1 MFKANIKYLV
11 NPEGKKTCTKPSLWS
26 ATNQTYAEAPRIDRS
41 RKNGS
46 NHLREH
52 IYHLTKSAVI
62 SSLMSS
68 STSQQVNEDWRNRE
82 VLEIVQLNMLKIVAF
97 VNKFDASAR
106 AKLSELNEKMT
117 QLERSLQ
124 MAEAAHMAEVS
135 IYEDDER

>member
-1 MFKANIKYLV
+1 M
-11 NPEGKKTCTKPSLWS
+11 
-26 ATNQTYAEAPRIDRS
+26 
-41 RKNGS
+41 
-46 NHLREH
+46 
-52 IYHLTKSAVI
+52 
-62 SSLMSS
+62 
-68 STSQQVNEDWRNRE
+68 NEDWRNRE

-135 IYEDDER
+135 IYEYDER